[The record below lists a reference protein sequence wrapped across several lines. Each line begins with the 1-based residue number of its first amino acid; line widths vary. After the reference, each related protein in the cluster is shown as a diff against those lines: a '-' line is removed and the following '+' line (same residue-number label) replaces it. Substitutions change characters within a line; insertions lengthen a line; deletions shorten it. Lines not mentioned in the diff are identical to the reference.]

1 MKDEKAKKDE
11 YQKAL
16 TAYAEAM
23 REFRKGKDD
32 KALETLKS
40 FIEKFPEERE
50 LVDRARL
57 YVAICEAR
65 LKGDKD
71 AAPLKTAEDYY
82 QHGIY
87 KTNAREFE
95 EAQKFLEKALKMSPD
110 EGRIHYA
117 LADLHCLLGLADPS
131 LEYLRKAIQ
140 IDKQFRILAQNEI
153 DFESLWE
160 DKKFKAITR
169 IS

>member
-11 YQKAL
+11 YQKGLA
-16 TAYAEAM
+16 AYAEAM
-23 REFRKGKDD
+23 KEFRKGKDG
-32 KALETLKS
+32 KALETLKT
-40 FIEKFPEERE
+40 FIEKFPGERE
-50 LVDRARL
+50 LVDRARI

-65 LKGDKD
+65 LRGDKD
-71 AAPLKTAEDYY
+71 AAPLKTADDYY
-82 QHGIY
+82 RHGIY
-87 KTNAREFE
+87 KTNIGELE
-95 EAQKFLEKALKMSPD
+95 DAQKLLEKALKMSPD

-117 LADLHCLLGLADPS
+117 LADLHCLQGQTEPS

-153 DFESLWE
+153 DFEPLWD
-160 DKKFKAITR
+160 DKKFKVITR